1 MESRSNRS
9 GLELIGDIAA
19 KVLADCAA
27 AMERKASGASKA
39 GVNSGIGCPRTPLAA
54 EATEGD
60 LPEEEAVSPRSQ
72 AVGPEV
78 RGRAND
84 NAAHSV
90 EGPPG
95 SEGKCGRGFRNQADA
110 GEVSPMRSPAN
121 RRGFEPEMFTGGF
134 PYVRASVKE

>member
-1 MESRSNRS
+1 MV
-9 GLELIGDIAA
+9 ELRYAVGYLAA

-39 GVNSGIGCPRTPLAA
+39 GVNLDIGCPRNPPAA

-60 LPEEEAVSPRSQ
+60 LPGGKAVSPRSQ

-78 RGRAND
+78 RGQAND
-84 NAAHSV
+84 NAAPQR

-95 SEGKCGRGFRNQADA
+95 SEEKSGRGFRNQADA